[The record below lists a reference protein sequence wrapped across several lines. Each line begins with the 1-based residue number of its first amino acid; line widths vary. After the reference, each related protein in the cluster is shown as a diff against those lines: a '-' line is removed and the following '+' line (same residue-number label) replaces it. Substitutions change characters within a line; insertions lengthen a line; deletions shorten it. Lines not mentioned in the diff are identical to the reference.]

1 MREPFVPDEEMMVL
15 ADDSASAVIPT
26 THYAYFNKG
35 SQFLKD
41 IIDTFPKYFNKDCYN
56 CLDTTLTKY
65 VYEKSD
71 HHVRLA
77 SSATALPQLA
87 SQKIYKLYETGKFD
101 NDVYNHFLT
110 DKYKFWSLRFTKTV
124 MENYCDQS
132 NLLYSVIA
140 DALTGKKVC
149 E

>member
-1 MREPFVPDEEMMVL
+1 M
-15 ADDSASAVIPT
+15 
-26 THYAYFNKG
+26 
-35 SQFLKD
+35 KD
-41 IIDTFPKYFNKDCYN
+41 IIATFPKYFNKDCYN
-56 CLDTTLTKY
+56 CLDTTLTKDI
-65 VYEKSD
+65 YEKND
-71 HHVRLA
+71 YHVRLA

-87 SQKIYKLYETGKFD
+87 SQKIYKLYEAGKFD

-140 DALTGKKVC
+140 DALTGKKIC